1 MLNKKI
7 LISFIALIYS
17 LTTLAQGV
25 NIGITLQA
33 NPPANTA
40 NWGQGSAIFNITTS
54 GNMTPLVNSNMLVF
68 IKSGNG
74 VVCGSN
80 NAASAQPSNINNNA
94 PKTWSG
100 SSAAGLIGQNCILPA
115 GQYEVCIQFYG
126 YGTPGTVQQ
135 ERKLIAEKCKP
146 FVIADKPQETFCSPP
161 NNIKPSNNNVFTDVE
176 VGKTITFNWSPLI
189 KPQATGIIY
198 HLLVWEVED
207 GQNNIQAM
215 YGNLTVIDKII
226 TAQTRYV
233 ALPNTF
239 EKREGLYVWRIIAE
253 DENGKAL
260 CDNAKSE
267 PTNFRVTAP
276 VQKEKNDSLNT
287 KCGNGDFEDGKLDPA
302 EWSGGYTKIVFG
314 NNSLYASPFNSII
327 QPANGLPV
335 DAPLNTGCGNQA
347 NENHHVI
354 VSAGVDPTVPM
365 LQRVP
370 PSTIVNKYA
379 LRLGNNCKGY
389 GAEKISKKFLVAAN
403 DKELKFMYSLVF
415 QGPHTFTSNPSLWVK
430 VYNAANALVPNI
442 VYLDPTN
449 PLPMD
454 RAVSD
459 LTNPYWSTY
468 YSNPQDSSQLILW
481 RDWACAKIDLSG
493 LAGQVVTVE
502 IITNDCA
509 FGAHYGYGYI
519 DNFCIGCDNNPKEKD
534 CCTEEIKIKS
544 ENISVAKD
552 SLHIEQNFNFSPKN
566 ITNVVAEIVYVEE
579 ENMDPSCME
588 CTKFLNSPFHFISK
602 NTAKWGSA
610 APHNASPSNSTAM
623 YPSKIIKWAT
633 NKQGNVKFDFNIG
646 LPGTIPGSNCK
657 HKGKI
662 CIRYLFTDA
671 DCKVCE
677 KMICYT
683 Y

>member
-1 MLNKKI
+1 VLSCI
-7 LISFIALIYS
+7 TIIFTCIA
-17 LTTLAQGV
+17 LAQGV
-25 NIGITLQA
+25 NINIALSA
-33 NPPANTA
+33 NPPANTGT
-40 NWGQGSAIFNITTS
+40 WGQGTAIFNITAS
-54 GNMTPLVNSNMLVF
+54 GNMTPLINSNMLVF
-68 IKSGNG
+68 IKSGSN

-80 NAASAQPSNINNNA
+80 NPASAQSSNITNNT
-94 PKTWSG
+94 PKNWNGT
-100 SSAAGLIGQNCILPA
+100 SAAGLLGQACALPA
-115 GQYEVCIQFYG
+115 GQYEVCVQFYG
-126 YGTPGTVQQ
+126 YGTPGTTQQ
-135 ERKLIAEKCKP
+135 ERRLVAEKCKP
-146 FVIADKPQETFCSPP
+146 FTIADKEQQQSICSPP
-161 NNIKPSNNNVFTDVE
+161 NNINPASGKIFTE
-176 VGKTITFNWSPLI
+176 NEISKTITFNWTPLV
-189 KPQATGIIY
+189 KPQATVKTY

-207 GQNNIQAM
+207 GQSNTQAM

-239 EKREGLYVWRIIAE
+239 EKREGLYVWRVIAE
-253 DENGKAL
+253 DDNGKPI

-267 PTNFRVTAP
+267 PTNFKVTAP
-276 VQKEKNDSLNT
+276 TKKENNDTLNT
-287 KCGNGDFEDGKLDPA
+287 KCGNGDFETGKLDPT
-302 EWSGGYTKIVFG
+302 EWSGGFTKIVFG
-314 NNSLYASPFNSII
+314 NNSLYAAPFNNII
-327 QPANGLPV
+327 QPTNGLPL
-335 DAPLNTGCGNQA
+335 DAPLGAGCGNQA

-354 VSAGVDPTVPM
+354 VTAGADPTVPM

-370 PSTIVNKYA
+370 PSTITNNYA

-389 GAEKISKKFLVAAN
+389 GAEKIKKKFLVAPN
-403 DKELKFMYSLVF
+403 DKELKFMYALVF
-415 QGPHTFTSNPSLWVK
+415 EAPHSFTSNPSLWVK
-430 VYNAANALVPNI
+430 VYDATNTLVPNI
-442 VYLDPTN
+442 VYLDPLN

-459 LTNPYWSTY
+459 LNNPYWNTY
-468 YSNPQDSSQLILW
+468 YSNPQDSSKLVLW
-481 RDWACAKIDLSG
+481 RDWACARIDLSG
-493 LAGQVVTVE
+493 LAGQIITVE

-509 FGAHYGYGYI
+509 FGAHYGYGYV
-519 DNFCIGCDNNPKEKD
+519 DNFCIGCDNNPTKKD

-544 ENISVAKD
+544 DKITVAADNLNIQQ
-552 SLHIEQNFNFSPKN
+552 EFNFSPKN

-579 ENMDPSCME
+579 ENMDPACMD
-588 CTKFLNSPFHFISK
+588 CTKFLNSPFHFVSA

-610 APHNASPSNSTAM
+610 APHKASPSNSTAK

-646 LPGTIPGSNCK
+646 LPGTIPGSTCK

-662 CIRYLFTDA
+662 CIRYVFTDA

>member
-1 MLNKKI
+1 MKKKI
-7 LISFIALIYS
+7 GLGFITIFFAVF
-17 LTTLAQGV
+17 TFAQGV
-25 NIGITLQA
+25 NIGITLPA

-40 NWGQGSAIFNITTS
+40 SWGQGSAIFNITAT
-54 GNMTPLVNSNMLVF
+54 GNMTPLINSNMLVF
-68 IKSGNG
+68 IKSGSA
-74 VVCGSN
+74 VICGSSN
-80 NAASAQPSNINNNA
+80 VASAQPSNIISNA

-100 SSAAGLIGQNCILPA
+100 NNAASLLGQNCILPA
-115 GQYEVCIQFYG
+115 GQYEICVQFYG
-126 YGTPGTVQQ
+126 YGAVGTVQQ
-135 ERKLIAEKCKP
+135 ERRLLAEKCKP
-146 FVIADKPQETFCSPP
+146 FIIVDKEQQQTICSPP
-161 NNIKPSNNNVFTDVE
+161 NNINPANNKIFTENDIA
-176 VGKTITFNWSPLI
+176 KTITFNWSPLV
-189 KPQATGIIY
+189 KPQSNNITY

-207 GQNNIQAM
+207 GQSNTQAM
-215 YGNLTVIDKII
+215 YSNLTVIDKII

-239 EKREGLYVWRIIAE
+239 EKREGLYVWRVIAE
-253 DENGKAL
+253 DENGKPL

-267 PTNFRVTAP
+267 PTNFKVN
-276 VQKEKNDSLNT
+276 VNKEKNQDTLNS
-287 KCGNGDFEDGKLDPA
+287 KCGNGDFESGILDPT
-302 EWSGGYTKIVFG
+302 EWSGGFTKIVYG
-314 NNSLYASPFNSII
+314 NNSIYAAPFNSTIK
-327 QPANGLPV
+327 PTNGLPV

-347 NENHHVI
+347 NENHYVI
-354 VSAGVDPTVPM
+354 VTAGADPNVPM

-389 GAEKISKKFLVAAN
+389 GAEKISKKFLVGAN
-403 DKELKFMYSLVF
+403 DKELKFMYALVF
-415 QGPHTFTSNPSLWVK
+415 QGPHGLTSNPSLWVK
-430 VYNAANALVPNI
+430 VTNASNTLVPNI

-459 LTNPYWSTY
+459 LANPYWSTY
-468 YSNPQDSSQLILW
+468 YTNPQDSSQVICW
-481 RDWACAKIDLSG
+481 RDWACARIDLSG
-493 LAGQVVTVE
+493 LAGQIITVE

-509 FGAHYGYGYI
+509 FGAHYGYGYV
-519 DNFCIGCDNNPKEKD
+519 DNFCIGCDNNPPPKD

-544 ENISVAKD
+544 DKITVLADNLNIQQD
-552 SLHIEQNFNFSPKN
+552 FNFSPKN

-579 ENMDPSCME
+579 ENMDPNCMD
-588 CTKFLNSPFHFISK
+588 CTKFLNSPFHFVSA

-610 APHNASPSNSTAM
+610 VPHKASPSNSTAK

-646 LPGTIPGSNCK
+646 LPGTIVGSSCK

-671 DCKVCE
+671 DCNVCE
-677 KMICYT
+677 RMICYT